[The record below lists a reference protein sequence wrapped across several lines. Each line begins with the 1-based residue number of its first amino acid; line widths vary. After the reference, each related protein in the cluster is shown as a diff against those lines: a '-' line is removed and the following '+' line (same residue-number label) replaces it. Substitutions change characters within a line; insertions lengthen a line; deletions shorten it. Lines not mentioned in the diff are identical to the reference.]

1 MTYSAFSAREDDMNP
16 IKDLETLCPTLA
28 ESRAEALMLMDNL
41 VRHLS
46 DEDYQAGWFMNG
58 VPDGA
63 PRLRMTTEQ
72 SALCAIGVLHPQDV
86 EPDLVEGEGS
96 EPTGFPATVI
106 LTTEV

>member
-1 MTYSAFSAREDDMNP
+1 MNP

-72 SALCAIGVLHPQDV
+72 MEYYSQFIDEFEEMTKLFAKIVRRICFKMKY
-86 EPDLVEGEGS
+86 EPG
-96 EPTGFPATVI
+96 GFC
-106 LTTEV
+106 

>member
-1 MTYSAFSAREDDMNP
+1 MNP
-16 IKDLETLCPTLA
+16 IKDLETLCPALA

-72 SALCAIGVLHPQDV
+72 MEYYSQFIDEFEEMTKLFAKIVRRICFKVKY
-86 EPDLVEGEGS
+86 EPG
-96 EPTGFPATVI
+96 GFC
-106 LTTEV
+106 

>member
-1 MTYSAFSAREDDMNP
+1 MNP
-16 IKDLETLCPTLA
+16 IKNLETLCPTLA

-63 PRLRMTTEQ
+63 PRIRMTTEQ
-72 SALCAIGVLHPQDV
+72 MEYYSQFIDEFEEMTKLFAKIVRRICFKVKY
-86 EPDLVEGEGS
+86 EPG
-96 EPTGFPATVI
+96 GFC
-106 LTTEV
+106 